1 MTLIELLFFV
11 FFTGVGAIVAM
22 WAAQRYGWLGGVG
35 GFLVGFFGI
44 WAGLY
49 AIGWVAEFCVG
60 IVYSGRPPRP
70 TCRTGKCHSRD
81 YKFVRLDSGQS
92 GGQSG
97 GQYGYRCQCG
107 LQYRKRGR
115 RFLEV
120 QTDGSIR
127 PYMIWKAFRGWFPEG

>member
-11 FFTGVGAIVAM
+11 FFAFVGTIVTM
-22 WAAQRYGWLGGVG
+22 WAAQRYGWLGGVI

-49 AIGWVAEFCVG
+49 AIGWIAQFCVRV
-60 IVYSGRPPRP
+60 IYSGRPPRP
-70 TCRTGKCHSRD
+70 ACRTGKCHSRD
-81 YKFVRLDSGQS
+81 YKHVRFNSGQS
-92 GGQSG
+92 GGKSG
-97 GQYGYRCQCG
+97 DRYAYRCQCG
-107 LQYRKRGR
+107 LHYRKRGR

-120 QTDGSIR
+120 QTDGSVR